1 MMSTDQQMRI
11 AVLDDYQGVATD
23 VADWSS
29 LDADVTVFRHHLGDS
44 DAVIDALADFDV
56 VVAMRERTAF
66 PRAVLGALPKLR
78 LLVTT
83 GMRNAAIDLAAAD
96 EFGVVV
102 CGTDLLVAPT
112 AELTWALI
120 LGLVRDV
127 ASDDA
132 VIRGGGWQTAVPGDL
147 EGTTLGVVGLG
158 RLGQRVTAVARAFGM
173 HVIAWSPHLTEER
186 AAAAGARFVTK
197 AELFERADIV
207 TIHMPLVT
215 ETRGLIGVD
224 DLRRMP
230 RTAYLVNTSRGP
242 IIDDDALLQAIA
254 ERWIAGLGVDV
265 YDIEPLPADH
275 WMRQPDAPGGAR
287 VLRSPHMG
295 YVTARNLALCY
306 RDAVEDIAAFAAGA
320 PVRVLTAGTKAS

>member
-1 MMSTDQQMRI
+1 MRI

-23 VADWSS
+23 AADWAS
-29 LDADVTVFRHHLGDS
+29 LDADVTVFRHHLGDA
-44 DAVIDALADFDV
+44 DAVVDALDGFDV
-56 VVAMRERTAF
+56 IVAMRERTAF
-66 PRAVLGALPKLR
+66 PRAVLSRLPRLR

-83 GMRNAAIDLAAAD
+83 GMRNAAINLAAA
-96 EFGVVV
+96 EELGIVV
-102 CGTDLLVAPT
+102 CGTELLVAPT
-112 AELTWALI
+112 VELTWALI

-132 VIRGGGWQTAVPGDL
+132 VIREGGWQTSVPMDL
-147 EGTTLGVVGLG
+147 EGSTLGVVGLG

-186 AAAAGARFVTK
+186 AAEAGAEFVTK

-207 TIHMPLVT
+207 TIHMPLVE

-230 RTAYLVNTSRGP
+230 RTALLVNTSRGP
-242 IIDDDALLQAIA
+242 IIDDDALLRAIA

-265 YDIEPLPADH
+265 YEIEPLPADH
-275 WMRQPDAPGGAR
+275 WMRQPDAPGGTR

-306 RDAVEDIAAFAAGA
+306 RGAVEDIAAFAAGA
-320 PVRVLTAGTKAS
+320 PVRVLTGGTTAHPAPAG

>member
-1 MMSTDQQMRI
+1 MRV

-23 VADWSS
+23 AADWSS
-29 LDADVTVFRHHLGDS
+29 LDADLTVFGHHLGDA
-44 DAVIDALADFDV
+44 DAVVDALAGFDV
-56 VVAMRERTAF
+56 IVAMRERTRF
-66 PRAVLGALPKLR
+66 PRAVLSRLPELR

-83 GMRNAAIDLAAAD
+83 GTRNAAIDLAAAA
-96 EFGVVV
+96 ELCIVV
-102 CGTDLLVAPT
+102 CGTELLVAPT

-127 ASDDA
+127 ASDDS
-132 VIRGGGWQTAVPGDL
+132 VVRDGGWQTSVPGDL
-147 EGTTLGVVGLG
+147 EGATLGVVGLG
-158 RLGQRVTAVARAFGM
+158 RLGQRVSAVANAFGM

-186 AAAAGARFVTK
+186 AAAAGTELVTK

-207 TIHMPLVT
+207 TIHLQLADS
-215 ETRGLIGVD
+215 TRGLIGVD
-224 DLRRMP
+224 ELRRMP
-230 RTAYLVNTSRGP
+230 RTALLVNTSRGP

-265 YDIEPLPADH
+265 YETEPLPADH
-275 WMRQPDAPGGAR
+275 WMRQPDAPGGTR

-306 RDAVEDIAAFAAGA
+306 RDAVEDIAAFVAGA
-320 PVRVLTAGTKAS
+320 PVRVLTA